1 MELNGHLI
9 KSTMVSALGG
19 LLFGFDTAV
28 VAGTTHQLTQAYA
41 LTPSLL
47 GLTVS
52 SALWGTVIGAM
63 TAGYPGQRIG
73 RRDSLRI
80 MALFY
85 VLCALGCAFAWS
97 WGSLIAFRVIGGLGI
112 GGSSVLAPMYIAELS
127 PAKWRGRLVGFFQI
141 NIVVGI
147 LLAYFSNFL
156 IGRMNLGA
164 SEWRWQLGVAA
175 VPALFFLGL
184 LFFIPRSPRWLAT
197 QNRATEALEVLRLTG
212 NQDPE
217 LELLQIMHSIHLE
230 RASAG
235 EPLLARKYWL
245 PIFLAVTAG
254 AFNQLTG
261 VNACL
266 YYLNDIFAA
275 AGASKVSA
283 GMQSVAIGFTNLIAT
298 MIAMTVIDLVGR
310 KKLLITGTAGV
321 CLCLLG
327 IGQIFR
333 TGTHQNLLLWLVI
346 GFIAFFAVSQGAVVW
361 VYISEIFPTRVR
373 AQGQALA
380 TTVLW
385 VVNAMISFA
394 FPVLAKHSSATP
406 FYFFAAMML
415 IDVALIATV
424 YPETKG
430 VSLEA
435 LEQKLGL
442 AN

>member
-1 MELNGHLI
+1 MELNRHLI
-9 KSTMVSALGG
+9 TSTAVSALGG

-28 VAGTTHQLTQAYA
+28 VAGTTHQLTQVYA
-41 LTPSLL
+41 LSPYLL

-52 SALWGTVIGAM
+52 SALWGTVVGAM

-85 VLCALGCAFAWS
+85 VLSALGCGLAWS
-97 WGSLIAFRVIGGLGI
+97 WGSLIAFRIIGGLGI

-127 PAKWRGRLVGFFQI
+127 PAKWRGRLVGFFQV

-147 LLAYFSNFL
+147 LLAYLSNYL
-156 IGRMNLGA
+156 IGRMSLGPT
-164 SEWRWQLGVAA
+164 EWRWQLGIAA
-175 VPALFFLGL
+175 VPALLFFMF
-184 LFFIPRSPRWLAT
+184 LFFIPRSPRWLAM
-197 QNRATEALEVLRLTG
+197 QNRTGEAIEVLRLTG
-212 NQDPE
+212 NKEPE
-217 LELLQIMHSIHLE
+217 VELAQIMHSIHLE
-230 RASAG
+230 RTSAS
-235 EPLLARKYWL
+235 EPLLARKYLL

-283 GMQSVAIGFTNLIAT
+283 GMQSVAIGFTNLVAT
-298 MIAMTVIDLVGR
+298 LIAMTVIDLVGR
-310 KKLLITGTAGV
+310 KKLLVTGTAGV
-321 CLCLLG
+321 CVCLFG
-327 IGQIFR
+327 IGEIFHS
-333 TGTHQNLLLWLVI
+333 GAHQNLLIWLVV
-346 GFIAFFAVSQGAVVW
+346 GFIAFFAMSQGAVVW
-361 VYISEIFPTRVR
+361 VYISEVFPTRVR
-373 AQGQALA
+373 AKGQALA

-385 VVNAMISFA
+385 VMNALISFA

-406 FYFFAAMML
+406 FYFFATMML
-415 IDVALIATV
+415 IDVVLVAAV

-430 VSLEA
+430 VSLEK
-435 LEQKLGL
+435 LEQSLGV
-442 AN
+442 AD